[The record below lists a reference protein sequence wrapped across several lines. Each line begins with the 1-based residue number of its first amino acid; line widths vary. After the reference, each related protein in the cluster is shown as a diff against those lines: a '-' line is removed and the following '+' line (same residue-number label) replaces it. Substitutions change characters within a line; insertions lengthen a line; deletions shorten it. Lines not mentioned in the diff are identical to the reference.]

1 MHDPISSALSL
12 QCTVALL
19 TDFPKAIFSSYTL
32 AATLNKPGCTKIYYI
47 LTFIVLL
54 NKKNISIIY
63 IGIQSTHYFF
73 SATLKKKIYK
83 IPHPLKKMVE
93 SKSKSVLL

>member
-1 MHDPISSALSL
+1 MNDPLSSELSL

-47 LTFIVLL
+47 LTVIVLS
-54 NKKNISIIY
+54 NKKNIPMIY
-63 IGIQSTHYFF
+63 IGIQSSHYLFA
-73 SATLKKKIYK
+73 ATLKRC
-83 IPHPLKKMVE
+83 
-93 SKSKSVLL
+93 